1 MYNYSVNN
9 ELKIKKQNELK
20 TVRKVWDQKIREILL
35 IKWCNIECC
44 VFTDLYKAKELACN
58 LCFNQR
64 VNLQKAPFEN
74 NYMLKSWLLL
84 RNSIILYH
92 SLVWK

>member
-35 IKWCNIECC
+35 IK
-44 VFTDLYKAKELACN
+44 
-58 LCFNQR
+58 
-64 VNLQKAPFEN
+64 
-74 NYMLKSWLLL
+74 
-84 RNSIILYH
+84 
-92 SLVWK
+92 